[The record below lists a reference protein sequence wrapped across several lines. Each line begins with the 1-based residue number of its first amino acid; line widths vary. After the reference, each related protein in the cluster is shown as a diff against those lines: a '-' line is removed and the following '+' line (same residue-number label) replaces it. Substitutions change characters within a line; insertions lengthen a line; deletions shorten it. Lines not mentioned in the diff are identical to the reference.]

1 MAVYRVMIYPY
12 ITLNPL
18 HISLIIQ
25 VIIINVK
32 MTTQKS
38 KNSSNSNQIFFHST
52 NSILHIQSYS
62 LFCVCFS
69 NLCNLKKELIILVLV
84 LQKIQTV
91 FFGLK
96 MSSESQPLVSPS
108 IVPPPLPS
116 TLPWT
121 LADEEAL
128 IKRENAITHLK
139 LCIARR
145 DQCEIDLITFRRK
158 YSETVINADPI
169 LHSRHMLLINA
180 RKEAWEAYFK
190 AYDALYPKTIEDIL
204 WIMAKAGHTQL
215 VAPLMNL
222 SKVTRNCIHL
232 QPIMMNVKMGRR
244 GMTQLNYCADKG
256 FTTSVNRLLSIRNIN
271 VNVKDD
277 VYGATPLHYAAE
289 NGHVEIARLL
299 LQNGADVNAKNNYGS
314 TPLHWAAEQDNV
326 DILHLLVENG
336 ADLEA
341 QDNYGWRAL
350 HYAAIHGISPF
361 IQELISRYHVDINA
375 RDNDWETALRVARNG
390 HPHPHPTVID
400 FLQSNGGI

>member
-1 MAVYRVMIYPY
+1 V
-12 ITLNPL
+12 
-18 HISLIIQ
+18 S
-25 VIIINVK
+25 
-32 MTTQKS
+32 
-38 KNSSNSNQIFFHST
+38 
-52 NSILHIQSYS
+52 
-62 LFCVCFS
+62 FS
-69 NLCNLKKELIILVLV
+69 NLYNLKKELIILVLV
-84 LQKIQTV
+84 LKKSKPC

-108 IVPPPLPS
+108 TIPPPLPS

-128 IKRENAITHLK
+128 TKRENAITHLQ

-169 LHSRHMLLINA
+169 LHSRHILLITT

-204 WIMAKAGHTQL
+204 WIMAKAGHTKL

-232 QPIMMNVKMGRR
+232 QPIMMNVKLGRW
-244 GMTQLNYCADKG
+244 GETQLHHCARKSL
-256 FTTSVNRLLSIRNIN
+256 TTSVKRLLSIRNIN
-271 VNVKDD
+271 VNVKD
-277 VYGATPLHYAAE
+277 VYGATPLHYAAA
-289 NGHVEIARLL
+289 NGHVEIIHLL
-299 LQNGADVNAKNNYGS
+299 LQNGADVNARNNYGY
-314 TPLHWAAEQDNV
+314 TPLHYAARNGNV

-341 QDNYGWRAL
+341 QENDGWRAL
-350 HYAAIHGISPF
+350 HEAVVFGHLPF

-375 RDNDWETALRVARNG
+375 RDKNGRTALSMANS
-390 HPHPHPTVID
+390 TICA
-400 FLQSNGGI
+400 FLRANGGIE